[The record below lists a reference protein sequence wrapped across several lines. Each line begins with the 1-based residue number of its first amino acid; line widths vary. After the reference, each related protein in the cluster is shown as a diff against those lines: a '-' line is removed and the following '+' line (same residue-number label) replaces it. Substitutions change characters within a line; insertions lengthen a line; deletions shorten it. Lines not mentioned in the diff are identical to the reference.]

1 MHIIESII
9 FGNSGTWAVI
19 SAILYIIGLCRIFQ
33 KSDVPGWKAVIPC
46 YREYCLGKCAGKELE
61 SSRINMTWIGLGK
74 CAGKELE
81 SRTIAISQFILTA
94 ANIATILVQNENTR
108 LFIAVVAIMV
118 WIVGFV
124 YSIQIYNS
132 LIDVY
137 NVQKR
142 CLWLWILAEP
152 VPALVW
158 GFNDKYQPS
167 WKAGEFRDNAVSH
180 VQGGEV
186 ADMGEGLTVNL
197 NKREVP
203 DGLFRKKYC

>member
-1 MHIIESII
+1 MNAVIIIENII

-19 SAILYIIGLCRIFQ
+19 STILYIIGLWRIFQ
-33 KSDVPGWKAVIPC
+33 KSDLPGWKAVIPW

-61 SSRINMTWIGLGK
+61 G
-74 CAGKELE
+74 
-81 SRTIAISQFILTA
+81 RTMAAAQFILTA
-94 ANIATILVQNENTR
+94 ANIAMLLIKNENTR
-108 LFIAVVAIMV
+108 LFVAIVAFMI